1 MPFDCNTTAFQTAC
15 LSIQGR
21 LLRSLVHEIS
31 NPLQAV
37 TGAVGLAR
45 EDLQRPADLLDDL
58 DIMQKE
64 LHRVEVLLGTVRRL
78 YRGASPAPL
87 RQQFKEALL
96 LARKELQ
103 WRNLALTVDWGEP
116 AAQPPVHCPYLRLIL
131 LGLLQLVAAATP
143 EDFPGPRV
151 RAAVSAGEVLL
162 SPAYP
167 LPFAGLPPQELQTVQ
182 SLLPACRASLTWEA
196 DHPDGR
202 ILLRLREEEPT

>member
-1 MPFDCNTTAFQTAC
+1 MPADCNSTSFQAAC
-15 LSIQGR
+15 LSVQGR

-45 EDLQRPADLLDDL
+45 EDLHRPADLLDDL

-64 LHRVEVLLGTVRRL
+64 LRRLEVLLTTVRRL

-103 WRNLALTVDWGEP
+103 WRNLTLEVDWGE
-116 AAQPPVHCPYLRLIL
+116 AADQPPVDCPHLRLLL
-131 LGLLQLVAAATP
+131 LGLLQLVAAAAP
-143 EDFPGPRV
+143 ADLPHPHV
-151 RAAVSAGEVLL
+151 RAALSPGEVLL
-162 SPAYP
+162 SPGYP
-167 LPFAGLPPQELQTVQ
+167 LPFAGLPPQELHTVQ
-182 SLLPACRASLTWEA
+182 SLLPACRATLTWEA
-196 DHPDGR
+196 DQPQGR
-202 ILLRLREEEPT
+202 IILRLPGEETA